1 MHSLV
6 INVGTQTLGDV
17 EAITSSLGCL
27 TETLL
32 LVTNVMLGACN
43 DSSILNASDGRIN

>member
-1 MHSLV
+1 MHRLV

-17 EAITSSLGCL
+17 EAIALSLGCL

-32 LVTNVMLGACN
+32 LVSDVMLGACN